1 MHLEISLADEF
12 FLMSYICICICTCIC
27 SILRL
32 CWPTGDS
39 WWEHLGGQGGAAGR
53 SLRPTRQNQNHG
65 GWMGEGDNM
74 DKSIKSPN
82 KPQSGLFELIWVN
95 ILLFKR
101 YVVWTSFAI
110 ASLFN
115 RIFCS
120 RVTSL
125 KLIDCCIQ
133 RNTESEVRSFQIYFE
148 STLML
153 IMRASRCGLNLQK

>member
-1 MHLEISLADEF
+1 MHLEISLEF
-12 FLMSYICICICTCIC
+12 FLMSYIYICICICTCIC

-110 ASLFN
+110 VSLFH
-115 RIFCS
+115 CS
-120 RVTSL
+120 REFFVQEWPAWSWS
-125 KLIDCCIQ
+125 IVAHRVIQ
-133 RNTESEVRSFQIYFE
+133 SQRSDLSKFILNQPWCWSWE
-148 STLML
+148 TLDM
-153 IMRASRCGLNLQK
+153 A